1 MSERITLTAADGNLL
16 AAWRA
21 DPVTDDPDSDVKGAI
36 VVLHAVYGLTDHMG
50 DVCQAFAD
58 NGYAAIAPALYDR
71 IGSDIVHPYTG
82 EGVAAGQDSYA
93 ALTRQGFVA
102 DVEACETALREAGR
116 VAISGF
122 CTGGTWAWEAA
133 ASLGFDAS
141 VIFYG
146 SHVAARLNIQPNCP
160 TIMHYGDSDVIV
172 PMPDVER
179 IRAANP
185 DVTVYV
191 YPGAQHAFFNPDQA
205 HYDADAA
212 SLVLERSIAFL
223 DEQFA

>member
-1 MSERITLTAADGNLL
+1 MSRKITLNAADGHRL

-21 DPVTDDPDSDVKGAI
+21 DPETDSPDTDAKGGI

-58 NGYAAIAPALYDR
+58 HGYAAIAPALFDR
-71 IGSDIVHPYTG
+71 IETVVVHPYSRD
-82 EGVAAGQDSYA
+82 GVVAGQESYA
-93 ALTRQGFVA
+93 ALGRQAFVA
-102 DVEACETALREAGR
+102 DVQACESALRAAGR

-141 VIFYG
+141 VNFYG
-146 SHVAARLNIQPNCP
+146 SHVAARLDIQPNCP

-191 YPGAQHAFFNPDQA
+191 YPGGKHAFFNPDQA
-205 HYDADAA
+205 NYDADAA
-212 SLVLERSIAFL
+212 SLALERSIAFL
-223 DEQFA
+223 DEQFT

>member
-1 MSERITLTAADGNLL
+1 MKRKITLTAADGHRL

-21 DPVTDDPDSDVKGAI
+21 DPETDAPETDVKGGI

-58 NGYAAIAPALYDR
+58 NGFAAIAPALYDR
-71 IGSDIVHPYTG
+71 IETDIVHPYSRD
-82 EGVAAGQDSYA
+82 GVEAGKVSYA
-93 ALTRQGFVA
+93 ALRRQAFVA
-102 DVEACETALREAGR
+102 DLDACESALREAGR

-146 SHVAARLNIQPNCP
+146 SHVASRLDIQPNCP

-172 PMPDVER
+172 PMPDVDR

-185 DVTVYV
+185 DVTVHV
-191 YPGAQHAFFNPDQA
+191 YPGGQHAFFNPDQA
-205 HYDADAA
+205 SYDADAA
-212 SLVLERSIAFL
+212 ALTLERSIAFL
-223 DEQFA
+223 DEQFV